1 MKTIY
6 RIAKTE
12 LLTLFYSPVAWFVL
26 LAFAFQA
33 GMDFSDTFARC
44 LKSQDLGNG
53 LRSVTTSLLAGHSL
67 FKGLLDNLYLYI
79 PLLTMGLMSREIGSG
94 SIKLLF
100 SSPITNVKIILGKYL
115 AMALYCLLLIVLLIP
130 IISFAGFTVKDI
142 EFPLIFSALLGMYL
156 LICSYAAIGLFMSC
170 LTSYQVVAATGTLA
184 VLAILNFIG
193 DVGQGIAFVREI
205 TYWLSMS
212 GRAEGLLSGLICSE
226 DVLYFFIVI
235 MLFVTLSVLK
245 LNSATKKPSFLLALA
260 KYSAVILCVVMLGYV
275 SSRPTMMSYYD
286 TTITKR
292 NTLTPNSQDV
302 MNKLDG
308 DMTITTYCNILDNDF
323 YSGSPK
329 HVKYDME
336 RFKQYL
342 RFKPEIKM
350 NYVYYYDKVNNP
362 SLYKRYPGM
371 TEKEIVKKMCKVY
384 HYDFNM
390 FLSPEEIKK
399 VIDLSSEG
407 NRFVREVKRENG
419 QKIFLRL
426 FNDSRKHPSEAEVT
440 AALKRF
446 IVKAPRVG
454 FLVGHGERSIERT
467 RDKDYSMF
475 VNNAHFRSSLM
486 NQGFDGVKLSLNQE
500 IPADIDIVVISDI
513 RKAFTKDELEK
524 LDKYIARGGNLIVS
538 SDVGRQSIVNPL
550 LNKFGISMEPG
561 VLVQPQKD
569 MKPNLIAANVT
580 KETKNISK
588 RIYNIYRYGYKV
600 AMQGAVA
607 VSYTHL
613 TLPTKRIVEN

>member
-6 RIAKTE
+6 RIARTE

-44 LKSQDLGNG
+44 LKSQDLGYG

-67 FKGLLDNLYLYI
+67 FKGLLNNLYLYI

-100 SSPITNVKIILGKYL
+100 SSPITNVKIILGKYF
-115 AMALYCLLLIVLLIP
+115 AMALYCLLLVVLLIP

-142 EFPLIFSALLGMYL
+142 EFPLVLSALLGMYL

-193 DVGQGIAFVREI
+193 GIGQEIAFVREI
-205 TYWLSMS
+205 TYWLSIS
-212 GRAEGLLSGLICSE
+212 GRVEELLEGLICSE
-226 DVLYFFIVI
+226 DVLYFLIVI
-235 MLFVTLSVLK
+235 MLFVSLSILK
-245 LNSATKKPSFLLALA
+245 LNSATKKPSFFLALA
-260 KYSAVILCVVMLGYV
+260 KYSVVVLFAVMLGYM
-275 SSRPTMMSYYD
+275 SSRPTLMSYYD

-292 NTLTPNSQDV
+292 NTLTPNSQEV
-302 MNKLDG
+302 VEKLDG
-308 DMTITTYCNILDNDF
+308 GMTITTYCNLLDEDF
-323 YSGSPK
+323 YHGSPRSLNF
-329 HVKYDME
+329 DRE

-350 NYVYYYDKVNNP
+350 KYVYYYDKVNDP

-371 TEKEIVKKMCKVY
+371 TEEEIVKSMCKVY
-384 HYDFNM
+384 GYDFDM
-390 FLSPEEIKK
+390 FLSPQEIKK
-399 VIDLSSEG
+399 IIDLSPEG
-407 NRFVREVKRENG
+407 NRFVRVVKRENG

-426 FNDSRKHPSEAEVT
+426 FDDSRKHPSETEVT
-440 AALKRF
+440 AAFKRF

-475 VNNAHFRSSLM
+475 VNNVHFRSSLM
-486 NQGFDGVKLSLNQE
+486 NQGFDGVNLSLNND
-500 IPADIDIVVISDI
+500 IPDDIDIVVISDI
-513 RKAFTKDELEK
+513 RKAFSDDELEI
-524 LDKYIARGGNLIVS
+524 L
-538 SDVGRQSIVNPL
+538 
-550 LNKFGISMEPG
+550 E
-561 VLVQPQKD
+561 
-569 MKPNLIAANVT
+569 
-580 KETKNISK
+580 
-588 RIYNIYRYGYKV
+588 
-600 AMQGAVA
+600 
-607 VSYTHL
+607 
-613 TLPTKRIVEN
+613 